1 MLDILA
7 SYLTDPKLW
16 LIVLTL
22 CAFGLL
28 ERSAVFYAS
37 QQKGKAILHEL
48 PGFTPERKDSLER
61 LHERWGSSLLLV
73 AGIPLIGNLFAA
85 LAGAGNTRR
94 VTFVVLVGI
103 SYLFRNWLIVIL
115 AGQIVSTI
123 F

>member
-1 MLDILA
+1 MLDVLA
-7 SYLTDPKLW
+7 GLLTDPKLW
-16 LIVLTL
+16 LIVLAL

-28 ERSAVFYAS
+28 ERWAVFYAS

-61 LHERWGSSLLLV
+61 LHNRLGSSLLFV

-85 LAGAGNTRR
+85 LAGVGNTRR
-94 VTFVVLVGI
+94 VTFLVLVGI

-115 AGQIVSTI
+115 SGEIISTI

>member
-1 MLDILA
+1 MLDVLA
-7 SYLTDPKLW
+7 SHLTDPKLW
-16 LIVLTL
+16 LIVLAL

-28 ERSAVFYAS
+28 ERWTIFYAS
-37 QQKGKAILHEL
+37 QRKGKAILHEL

-61 LHERWGSSLLLV
+61 LHKRWGSSLLLV

-94 VTFVVLVGI
+94 VTFVVLVAI
-103 SYLFRNWLIVIL
+103 SYLFRSWLIVIL
-115 AGQIVSTI
+115 SGEIISTI